1 MISSSRFYSI
11 VNSLKARGY
20 LKEYAITLG
29 GRGSL
34 TTFLEITPS
43 GCEAIGVKQKPH
55 LSRGGNFVTD
65 VFITKLSDNLR
76 KILTHC
82 KISLEK
88 QVQGKFCDIIIEGIN
103 QSFVIAVEIELSD
116 ANLKVNIEKDSEK
129 ADFLIEACIDEKVVN
144 KAEEIIKDLPRG
156 KQIKIGICLLSKLL
170 KCQKLSDV
178 VDSGFLK
185 ERGL

>member
-11 VNSLKARGY
+11 VNSLKARGF
-20 LKEYAITLG
+20 LKEHTLTLG

-43 GCEAIGVKQKPH
+43 GCGAIGVPFKAH
-55 LSRGGNFVTD
+55 LTRGGNFITD
-65 VFITKLSDNLR
+65 VFVQKLSDNLR

-82 KISLEK
+82 KVSLEK
-88 QVQGKFCDIIIEGIN
+88 QVQGKFCDIVVEGIN
-103 QSFVIAVEIELSD
+103 QSFTIAVEVELSD
-116 ANLKVNIEKDSEK
+116 ANLKVNIEKDSER
-129 ADFLIEACIDEKVVN
+129 ADFLIEACIDERLMK
-144 KAEEIIKDLPRG
+144 KAEEIVRDLPRE
-156 KQIKIGICLLSKLL
+156 KQIKIGICLLTKLM

-178 VDSGFLK
+178 INNEFLK